1 MSVASVHVI
10 MLLSKQP
17 ASDTAPGCGSYVL
30 AVGILNLP
38 IVAALWVCIVRVC
51 VTCGMHCRQAPAE
64 KPFLHAD
71 VEAPSSIDWRALGA
85 VTPVKNQAMC
95 GSCWAF
101 STTGS
106 VEGINYIK
114 TGQLTSL
121 SEQELVDCDSVSPRL
136 GQASVHKNHVAKN
149 CAC

>member
-1 MSVASVHVI
+1 VALYH
-10 MLLSKQP
+10 
-17 ASDTAPGCGSYVL
+17 A
-30 AVGILNLP
+30 AVFISC
-38 IVAALWVCIVRVC
+38 A
-51 VTCGMHCRQAPAE
+51 HCRQAPAE

-121 SEQELVDCDSVSPRL
+121 SEQELVDCDSVSPCL
-136 GQASVHKNHVAKN
+136 NQASVYKNHVAKY